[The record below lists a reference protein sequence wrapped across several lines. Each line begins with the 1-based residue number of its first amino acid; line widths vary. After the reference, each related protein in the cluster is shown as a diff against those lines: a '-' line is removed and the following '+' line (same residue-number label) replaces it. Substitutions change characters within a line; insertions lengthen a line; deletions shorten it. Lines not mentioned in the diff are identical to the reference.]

1 MSNPTV
7 QLPDPDGN
15 NESRA
20 IAGGDALQYFAFEHG
35 ERTGEVGAW
44 GLTYVDPQSGA
55 TTDLRLQNLA
65 DLLSNLAHYC
75 DDDGLDFGHAM
86 ARAAM
91 NYLAETDG
99 AGTQLENECG
109 YRKTPAS
116 AAEPDEHSDST
127 AASLTCPSCKLGTLL
142 YIEDAT
148 ISQSVTGVRMTQN
161 EWEFV
166 LDADTSTVN
175 TVYGYESVRC
185 NECDQLWF
193 AWDVADAQ
201 QKAGE

>member
-1 MSNPTV
+1 MSNPTA

-20 IAGGDALQYFAFEHG
+20 IAGGDTLQYFAFEHG

-44 GLTYVDPQSGA
+44 GLTYTDPQSGA

-65 DLLSNLAHYC
+65 DLLCNLAHYC

-86 ARAAM
+86 ARASM

-99 AGTQLENECG
+99 AGTQLEKECG
-109 YRKTPAS
+109 YRETPAP
-116 AAEPDEHSDST
+116 EVKLDEHSDPT
-127 AASLTCPSCKLGTLL
+127 PAPLTCPSCKLGTLL

-148 ISQSVTGVRMTQN
+148 ISQNVTGVRMTQN

-166 LDADTSTVN
+166 LDENTSTIN
-175 TVYGYESVRC
+175 SEYGTERVRC
-185 NECDQLWF
+185 NECDMQWF
-193 AWDVADAQ
+193 AWDVAESL